1 MRHLRH
7 FSKYAKFL
15 IVMEIIAV
23 IVLLF
28 SILTKNGSLAVDAVY
43 AIILWPLM
51 VGSFEEGGK
60 AMERHLQKKAKK

>member
-1 MRHLRH
+1 
-7 FSKYAKFL
+7 
-15 IVMEIIAV
+15 MEIIAV